1 MLQAGCKLEWLHQR
15 MVRMLCI
22 FGIEVVLMR
31 IAILLTLGFDYI
43 TLDSVETKQI
53 MTIHEPE
60 K

>member
-1 MLQAGCKLEWLHQR
+1 MLQTGCKLGWLHQR

-43 TLDSVETKQI
+43 TLDSVESKQI